1 MVRADNLPFPMNT
14 APENQPADPK
24 APEWML
30 VVDDDR
36 QAREMVVQCLS
47 GTGVEVIGASSG
59 VEALRIL
66 ADRSDEPFLI
76 LIDVLM
82 PGIDGLTLAR
92 RLLPRFKRTS
102 ISFMSGF
109 ATDHTLWPLELQNL
123 NLLVKPFP
131 VATLK
136 GIVGSARAVYRLR
149 GGA

>member
-1 MVRADNLPFPMNT
+1 MST
-14 APENQPADPK
+14 TPENPISDAKPT
-24 APEWML
+24 EWML

-36 QAREMVVQCLS
+36 QAREMVLQCLN
-47 GTGVEVIGASSG
+47 GTGVEVVGASSG

-66 ADRSDEPFLI
+66 ADRPDEPVLI

-149 GGA
+149 GGG